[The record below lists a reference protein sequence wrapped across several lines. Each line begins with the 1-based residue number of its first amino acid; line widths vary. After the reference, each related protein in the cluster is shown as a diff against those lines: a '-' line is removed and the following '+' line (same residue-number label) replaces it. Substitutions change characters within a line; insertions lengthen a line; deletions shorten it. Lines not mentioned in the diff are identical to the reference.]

1 MLGRKETESLNETL
15 EYRDSDTDKYLLLFD
30 TMLEWNG
37 SKKDWKRQFNAVV
50 PKSRFTEYSDAAEF
64 SLVRDLRKSP
74 SGVRTSILSCALD
87 TTSLVVRKSSYSG
100 S

>member
-1 MLGRKETESLNETL
+1 MLGRKETESLSETL

-50 PKSRFTEYSDAAEF
+50 LKNRFSEYSDAAEF
-64 SLVRDLRKSP
+64 FTGARLEKVAEWSKDEYLVMCV
-74 SGVRTSILSCALD
+74 GYYVACGA
-87 TTSLVVRKSSYSG
+87 
-100 S
+100 

>member
-37 SKKDWKRQFNAVV
+37 SKKDWKRQFNAGV
-50 PKSRFTEYSDAAEF
+50 PKSRFKEYSDAAEF
-64 SLVRDLRKSP
+64 FTGARLEKVAEWSKDEYLVMCV
-74 SGVRTSILSCALD
+74 GYYAA
-87 TTSLVVRKSSYSG
+87 G
-100 S
+100 GA

>member
-15 EYRDSDTDKYLLLFD
+15 TYRCPETNKYLLLFD

-50 PKSRFTEYSDAAEF
+50 PKNRFTEYSDAAEF
-64 SLVRDLRKSP
+64 FTGARLEKVAECSNDEYLVM
-74 SGVRTSILSCALD
+74 CAGYYA
-87 TTSLVVRKSSYSG
+87 TWG
-100 S
+100 A

>member
-15 EYRDSDTDKYLLLFD
+15 EYRDSDTNKYLLLFD

-50 PKSRFTEYSDAAEF
+50 PKSRFKEYSDAAEF
-64 SLVRDLRKSP
+64 FTGARLEKVAERSKAEYLVMCV
-74 SGVRTSILSCALD
+74 GYYAACGA
-87 TTSLVVRKSSYSG
+87 
-100 S
+100 

>member
-15 EYRDSDTDKYLLLFD
+15 EYRDSDTNKYLLLFD

-50 PKSRFTEYSDAAEF
+50 PKNRFSEYSDAAEF
-64 SLVRDLRKSP
+64 FTGARLEKVAEWSKYEYLVRCD
-74 SGVRTSILSCALD
+74 GYYVACGA
-87 TTSLVVRKSSYSG
+87 
-100 S
+100 

>member
-15 EYRDSDTDKYLLLFD
+15 TYRCPETDKYLLLFD

-50 PKSRFTEYSDAAEF
+50 PKNRFTEYSDAAEF
-64 SLVRDLRKSP
+64 FTGARLEKVAEWSKNEYLVM
-74 SGVRTSILSCALD
+74 CAGYYE
-87 TTSLVVRKSSYSG
+87 TCG
-100 S
+100 A

>member
-15 EYRDSDTDKYLLLFD
+15 TYRCPETNKYLLLFD

-50 PKSRFTEYSDAAEF
+50 PKNRFTEYSDGNSSF
-64 SLVRDLRKSP
+64 SLVRDLRKSL
-74 SGVRTSILSCALD
+74 SGVKTVSCVCAGYYAMWCVKVL
-87 TTSLVVRKSSYSG
+87 
-100 S
+100 

>member
-37 SKKDWKRQFNAVV
+37 SKKDWKRTFNAVV
-50 PKSRFTEYSDAAEF
+50 PKVRFEEYSDAAEF
-64 SLVRDLRKSP
+64 FTGARLEKISSMNSTECLVYCK
-74 SGVRTSILSCALD
+74 GYYVACGA
-87 TTSLVVRKSSYSG
+87 
-100 S
+100 

>member
-15 EYRDSDTDKYLLLFD
+15 TYRCPETEKYLLLFD

-50 PKSRFTEYSDAAEF
+50 PKSRFKEYSDAAEGF
-64 SLVRDLRKSP
+64 TGARLEKVADWSKDEYLVL
-74 SGVRTSILSCALD
+74 CAGYY
-87 TTSLVVRKSSYSG
+87 VACG
-100 S
+100 A

>member
-50 PKSRFTEYSDAAEF
+50 PNGDPRF
-64 SLVRDLRKSP
+64 P
-74 SGVRTSILSCALD
+74 NISIIFPF
-87 TTSLVVRKSSYSG
+87 
-100 S
+100 

>member
-15 EYRDSDTDKYLLLFD
+15 TYRCPETEKYLLLFD

-50 PKSRFTEYSDAAEF
+50 PKNRFTEYSDAAEF
-64 SLVRDLRKSP
+64 FTGARLEKVAEWSKDEYLVMCV
-74 SGVRTSILSCALD
+74 GYYETCGA
-87 TTSLVVRKSSYSG
+87 
-100 S
+100 